1 MLEQRYDDLAA
12 QLRPRLP
19 EYLERHG
26 ISLGPGLRRK
36 IRCLNPQHTDNHP
49 SMSYDAQRHRLHCFS
64 CGANYDLFSL
74 IGMDYPECGT
84 FPQQLQK
91 AAQLF
96 GERFPGPAAPERL
109 TQPAPE
115 ADFTALVRHGLEEH
129 GPGGPYLEGRG
140 LSRELCARYGLYQ
153 TAERAVLPV
162 WRRGK
167 CVCYC
172 GRAVS
177 DQLQPR
183 YKNSPGRMELWG
195 ADYFDGEGLGGPLFI
210 TEAILDALSVEECGF
225 RAVALCGAANV
236 QRLLQLCAQNPAAAS
251 RYLFFAAGDQD
262 GAGARMNEQL
272 CQGLARLGLGCR
284 VLELPEGFKDCNQLL
299 CAEKGRLRQ
308 LLESAAGAGRAEYNA
323 QSAVAGLEELLDL
336 AAHPGIRQPVPTGFA
351 KLDKLLD
358 GGLYTGLYVLGAI
371 SSLGKTSYLL
381 QMADQIAR
389 GGRDV
394 LYFSLEMGRL
404 ELVAKSLSRL
414 SWQADGAPGRV
425 YASTLREVLRPDPKA
440 SAAKRTLLAQAVEE
454 YRSYGGRLFFREG
467 LMELGARELRAA
479 VAEHLRQRGERP
491 VVMVDYL
498 QILKPDD
505 PRATDKQNTDRAVVE
520 LKRISRD
527 FDLPVVAVSSFNRD
541 NYRAAVCMEAFK
553 ESGAVEYSSD
563 VLLGM
568 QLEGAGESG
577 FDVNLQKRKNP
588 RPVELVL
595 LKNRSGLPYGKLPL
609 RYYAKYSCFAEQ

>member
-1 MLEQRYDDLAA
+1 M
-12 QLRPRLP
+12 
-19 EYLERHG
+19 
-26 ISLGPGLRRK
+26 
-36 IRCLNPQHTDNHP
+36 
-49 SMSYDAQRHRLHCFS
+49 
-64 CGANYDLFSL
+64 
-74 IGMDYPECGT
+74 
-84 FPQQLQK
+84 
-91 AAQLF
+91 
-96 GERFPGPAAPERL
+96 

-153 TAERAVLPV
+153 TAERAVLRYGDGGNVSATAGGRSPTNCSPV
-162 WRRGK
+162 IRTAPAVWSCGGLTISTGRGWEAPVYHRGDPGRPLGGGMRFPGGGPVRGGQCAAAAAALCPEPRRRQPLP
-167 CVCYC
+167 VFC
-172 GRAVS
+172 GR
-177 DQLQPR
+177 
-183 YKNSPGRMELWG
+183 G
-195 ADYFDGEGLGGPLFI
+195 
-210 TEAILDALSVEECGF
+210 
-225 RAVALCGAANV
+225 
-236 QRLLQLCAQNPAAAS
+236 
-251 RYLFFAAGDQD
+251 QD

-272 CQGLARLGLGCR
+272 CQGLARLGAGLR

-425 YASTLREVLRPDPKA
+425 YASTLREVLRPDPKGLRPPNGPIFA
-440 SAAKRTLLAQAVEE
+440 R
-454 YRSYGGRLFFREG
+454 GGGIPQLW
-467 LMELGARELRAA
+467 RAA
-479 VAEHLRQRGERP
+479 VFPGGADGAGGPGAAGGGGGAPAPAGERP

-568 QLEGAGESG
+568 QLEGAGRAAST
-577 FDVNLQKRKNP
+577 
-588 RPVELVL
+588 
-595 LKNRSGLPYGKLPL
+595 
-609 RYYAKYSCFAEQ
+609 